1 MKIFPTLQK
10 EQTAHKLRWL
20 RTYNYDI
27 RILDDLTFEVYD
39 QITGKPI
46 VAHKKLAEAIEIA
59 YATCA
64 RNTLEVV

>member
-39 QITGKPI
+39 QITGNS
-46 VAHKKLAEAIEIA
+46 VEVHKKLAEVIETA
-59 YATCA
+59 YAKLTQ
-64 RNTLEVV
+64 NEYEVV